1 MPGGPLTSLEGR
13 EEVRAAQRTNV
24 SRKHLIE
31 FANFFGH
38 KIGTEQNDFAMMVTE
53 FLLKID

>member
-31 FANFFGH
+31 FVNFFGH
-38 KIGTEQNDFAMMVTE
+38 EIGTEQNDFAMMVTE